1 MIAGLACVTVALGM
15 RTDLK
20 PELSSSRPLATLDFA
35 TSNACL
41 NALLL

>member
-20 PELSSSRPLATLDFA
+20 PELSSSTHLVTLDFV
-35 TSNACL
+35 TSNLCL